1 MLLETGAGSM
11 DRVELSR
18 HIGTHTGGVYCTSM
32 VGQKQG
38 KGGVIASI
46 DDVLGYLFLRYSV
59 LKHTLPY
66 ATRSTVYCSS
76 IHTVKA
82 MRARSVRC

>member
-38 KGGVIASI
+38 KGGVIASS
-46 DDVLGYLFLRYSV
+46 DDVLGYLFLRYTPVYV
-59 LKHTLPY
+59 LSYT
-66 ATRSTVYCSS
+66 TRSP
-76 IHTVKA
+76 
-82 MRARSVRC
+82 R